1 MFLFF
6 QQFEAQNVL
15 ITRPGGSRDEIST
28 PFFFFFGGGGG
39 GGGEGKGSRAD
50 THASRHARNRD
61 ERVANLDPQDTD

>member
-1 MFLFF
+1 MFLLLGQEGVEMRFR
-6 QQFEAQNVL
+6 L
-15 ITRPGGSRDEIST
+15 R
-28 PFFFFFGGGGG
+28 FFFW

>member
-28 PFFFFFGGGGG
+28 PFFFL
-39 GGGEGKGSRAD
+39 GGGEGKGSRAG